1 MSEITIYIIILIATV
16 AILNGNF
23 SFGAIFKP
31 QVKDQSLLVI
41 EHLSQYTT
49 RQKDYRKTPKNF
61 SSFGCAVHGRIVG
74 EDVFLEYKFPLVDSH
89 ESQFKIKL
97 NAKTTSSIINNYGC
111 KTSCFG
117 PVGDDRY
124 ALKSNDAQFL
134 TKNMNK
140 DGFYFRGF
148 GKNGFG
154 INHNEVIKLSDEINY
169 AVASFIES
177 ELKRIGKDS
186 YENRIRA
193 ALNFVQFIPY
203 GIPDFD
209 AGDDCYF
216 GLALPHESLAISYSD
231 CDSKS
236 VLFAGILH
244 HLISEQNIILV
255 GCIIEEG
262 GHMIA
267 GVAGIYFKT
276 GHYYPHQGKDYL
288 LIETTT
294 PIALENQPSNR
305 FLDVK
310 IISIK
315 QQ

>member
-16 AILNGNF
+16 AILNSNF
-23 SFGAIFKP
+23 SFGAVFKP
-31 QVKDQSLLVI
+31 HVKDQSLLVI

-61 SSFGCAVHGRIVG
+61 SSFGYAVHGRILDD
-74 EDVFLEYKFPLVDSH
+74 DVFLEYKFPLVDSH

-97 NAKTTSSIINNYGC
+97 NAKTTSSIINDYGC
-111 KTSCFG
+111 KTSCFA
-117 PVGDDRY
+117 PVGEGTY
-124 ALKSNDAQFL
+124 ALQSNDAQFL

-148 GKNGFG
+148 GKRDYG

-203 GIPDFD
+203 GVPDFD
-209 AGDDCYF
+209 AGEDCYF

-255 GCIIEEG
+255 GCTIEEG

-267 GVAGIYFKT
+267 GVAGIYFT
-276 GHYYPHQGKDYL
+276 GQYFNHQGKDYL

-305 FLDVK
+305 FLDVE